1 MAWTTPKTFT
11 ATSVLTAAEMNTYV
25 SNNTA
30 ALAARAYF
38 VPLTTPLVDDDWGGN
53 DTKSVSANNA
63 LDLNAVFGLPTGAK
77 AVLISGYCNGSG
89 TVLSFHTK
97 SGSNA
102 CVTLRPVSTGYISAS
117 GIVPIDTA
125 NTIYWTV
132 ANANATNVYL
142 EIIGYWL

>member
-1 MAWTTPKTFT
+1 MAYTTPKTW
-11 ATSVLTAAEMNTYV
+11 SVGEVLTASDMNTYV
-25 SNNTA
+25 SDNTA

-38 VPLTTPLVDDDWGGN
+38 VPLTTALTADDWSGN

-63 LDLNAVFGLPTGAK
+63 LDLNAVFSLPTGAK

-97 SGSNA
+97 SGSTA

-132 ANANATNVYL
+132 ATANATNVYL